1 LSTGAWTEAPQ
12 PRPSQSSLRRREIT
26 TRSTRTYSTKE
37 AVSMLFTCPGAVA
50 RGGNRTVAPGGR
62 RHFCVDIHCHVINPA
77 VDEMVKHVF
86 SPDREPAMKF
96 ANPLTRET
104 NRKQNENIWA
114 CLTTVE
120 QRLRDMDK
128 MGVDVQAISTSPAQF
143 MYWLDPEL
151 GAKTARA
158 VNENLAS
165 IVARHPDRFVAL
177 ANVPLQSADAATAE
191 LEYCIKTLGFRGV
204 EIGTNVNGREVSR
217 GLDKFW
223 AKVQELGVMVFM
235 HPNGFTGAERLADH
249 YFNNV
254 IGNPLDT
261 TVAVGHLVFDGVLE
275 RFPNLKIVSAHGGGY
290 IGHYPARMD
299 HVWGA
304 RVDARTQLK
313 HKPRRSLAK
322 LYFDTIVFDR
332 EQLRHLVNLWGAS
345 HLLVGTDYPYDMGWY
360 DPQGF
365 VDGCTFLKDAEK
377 AAIKGLNAAKLLGIT
392 GRVKSMG
399 IRPPA
404 GAKAAGKT
412 AKKKTTRAK
421 KQARAAR

>member
-1 LSTGAWTEAPQ
+1 
-12 PRPSQSSLRRREIT
+12 
-26 TRSTRTYSTKE
+26 
-37 AVSMLFTCPGAVA
+37 MLFTCPGAAA
-50 RGGNRTVAPGGR
+50 RGGAAHAAKGAR
-62 RHFCVDIHCHVINPA
+62 RQFCIDIHCHVINPA

-86 SPDREPAMKF
+86 SPEREPAMKF
-96 ANPLTRET
+96 ANALTRET

-128 MGVDVQAISTSPAQF
+128 MGVDVQAISSSPAQF

-151 GAKTARA
+151 GSKTARA

-177 ANVPLQSADAATAE
+177 ANVPLQSADAATEE
-191 LEYCIKTLGFRGV
+191 LEYCIKQLGFRGV
-204 EIGTNVNGREVSR
+204 EIGTNIAGREVSR

-223 AKVQELGVMVFM
+223 SKVQELGVMVFM
-235 HPNGFTGAERLADH
+235 HPNGFTGAERFSDH

-275 RFPNLKIVSAHGGGY
+275 RFPKLKIVAAHGGGY

-304 RVDARTQLK
+304 RVDARTVLK
-313 HKPRRSLAK
+313 KKPRQSLAK

-332 EQLRHLVNLWGAS
+332 EQLRHLVNLWGAD
-345 HLLVGTDYPYDMGWY
+345 HIMVGTDYPYDMGWY
-360 DPQGF
+360 DPHGF
-365 VDGCTFLKDAEK
+365 LDGCSFLKDADR
-377 AAIKGLNAAKLLGIT
+377 AAIKGLTAAKLLGIT
-392 GRVKSMG
+392 ARLKSMG
-399 IRPPA
+399 VRPA
-404 GAKAAGKT
+404 AAEAAAKRKRQ
-412 AKKKTTRAK
+412 RAN
-421 KQARAAR
+421 R